1 MTNPS
6 IRVVLA
12 DDHQLVRAGI
22 HALLVRMANVEVVAE
37 TGDGY
42 EALDIIKKLEP
53 NVVLM
58 DIGLPGLNGLDV
70 TARVT
75 KDLPAVSVLI
85 LSMHSSEQY
94 VCEGL
99 RSGAKG
105 YLLKDSAAS
114 ELETAVRLIAKGEIY
129 LSPKISKHVA
139 DYIRRLSPDD
149 SVHTTILT
157 TRQREILQGIAE
169 GRTTKEIAHLLNVSI
184 KTVES
189 HRTQLME
196 RLRIHD
202 VAGLVRYAIRSGLV
216 PPEQ

>member
-1 MTNPS
+1 VANPS

-22 HALLVRMANVEVVAE
+22 HALLVRMSDVEVVAE

-42 EALDIIKKLEP
+42 EALEIIKRLEP

-75 KDLPAVSVLI
+75 KDFPAVSVLI

-114 ELETAVRLIAKGEIY
+114 ELETAVRMIAKGETY
-129 LSPKISKHVA
+129 LSPKISRHVA

-149 SVHTTILT
+149 SVQTRILT
-157 TRQREILQGIAE
+157 SRQREILQAIAE
-169 GRTTKEIAHLLNVSI
+169 GRSTKEIAHLLNVSI

-202 VAGLVRYAIRSGLV
+202 VAGLVRYAIRSGFV
-216 PPEQ
+216 PPEH